1 MIADAIIKQIKPGA
15 KVRVFEGKAKSP
27 FEGIVLGRKHGIEAG
42 GNFTVRA
49 MIAGVGVEKVLPYA
63 SPNITKVE
71 IVSSPKRIHRSKLYF
86 VRKMSGSTIRKRL
99 GVSL

>member
-1 MIADAIIKQIKPGA
+1 MIADATIKQIKAGA
-15 KVRVFEGKAKSP
+15 KIRVFEGKVKSP
-27 FEGIVLGRKHGIEAG
+27 FEGIVLGCKHGGEEG
-42 GNFTVRA
+42 GTFTVRS
-49 MIAGVGVEKVLPYA
+49 MIAGVGVEKVYPLK
-63 SPNITKVE
+63 SPLISKIE

>member
-1 MIADAIIKQIKPGA
+1 MITDAINKQIKPGA

-27 FEGIVLGRKHGIEAG
+27 FEGIVLARQHGTEPGAT
-42 GNFTVRA
+42 FTVRS
-49 MIAGVGVEKVLPYA
+49 MIAGVGVEKVFPFG
-63 SPNITKVE
+63 SPNITKVDV
-71 IVSSPKRIHRSKLYF
+71 VSSPRRVHRSKLYF